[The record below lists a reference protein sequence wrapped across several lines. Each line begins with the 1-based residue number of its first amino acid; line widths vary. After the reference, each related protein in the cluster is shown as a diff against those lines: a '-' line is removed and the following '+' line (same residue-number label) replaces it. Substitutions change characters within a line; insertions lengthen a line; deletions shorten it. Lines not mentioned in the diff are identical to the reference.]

1 MSQQTTLGRLALL
14 LFPLGTFALPGPQIP
29 AGGPGRGGNGN
40 PAPDP
45 VLPWVTV
52 DPIGLATTITPTVF
66 TTSDVRTTANAP
78 PGDLTST
85 ATYTLSPGGTDRPD
99 LASTYTGLAPV
110 ATATSTSDKGG
121 SFLACNRGQ
130 GTDEPF
136 CLPKRGSILH
146 PGRTYYVTWSPSYFA
161 PPNISIAF
169 QAQYFPADT
178 GGYITD
184 FTTNYFSA
192 SVGFY
197 AWTIPIDFLTS
208 SSNHNIS
215 SQNISLSLVYEDTE
229 TTNPNDI
236 KVLPGPNIL
245 VMLESQVPNH
255 APKGPDKSYAAAIAV
270 PIIVVILL
278 IALGGFCFF
287 KYKKTGLFPVPA
299 FSRKRNSTG
308 GGGGAG
314 YGERQSRAQRVG
326 SGSFGA
332 TNDKQGAQANTV
344 GIQLTDRD
352 SWSPTT
358 AASAPSGRNVFR
370 EEIQRQEAAAQR
382 R

>member
-1 MSQQTTLGRLALL
+1 MRQRTTLGRLALL
-14 LFPLGTFALPGPQIP
+14 LFPLNTFALPGPQIP
-29 AGGPGRGGNGN
+29 AGGPGRE
-40 PAPDP
+40 P

-66 TTSDVRTTANAP
+66 TTNDVRTTANAP
-78 PGDLTST
+78 PDDLTST

-110 ATATSTSDKGG
+110 ASATSTSDEGG

-146 PGRTYYVTWSPSYFA
+146 PGRTYYVTWATTSYFA
-161 PPNISIAF
+161 PPNISIAL
-169 QAQYFPADT
+169 QAQYYPADT
-178 GGYITD
+178 QGSIAG
-184 FTTNYFSA
+184 FTTNYFPA

-197 AWTIPIDFLTS
+197 AWSIPIDFLTS
-208 SSNHNIS
+208 SSNHNIT
-215 SQNISLSLVYEDTE
+215 SQNISLSLVFEDAE
-229 TTNPNDI
+229 TANPNDI
-236 KVLPGPNIL
+236 KVLPGPNII
-245 VMLESQVPNH
+245 VMLERDLPKDSKNH
-255 APKGPDKSYAAAIAV
+255 ADKSYAAAIAV

-287 KYKKTGLFPVPA
+287 KWKRNGVLPVPV
-299 FSRKRNSTG
+299 FSRKRNST

-326 SGSFGA
+326 SGGFGGA
-332 TNDKQGAQANTV
+332 TDDKQGAKGAGGPNV

-358 AASAPSGRNVFR
+358 ATSAPAGRNVFR
-370 EEIQRQEAAAQR
+370 EEIQRQEAAAAQR